1 MVSLCPLELYE
12 VSEESRISFLAYN
25 NIFFRMVRP
34 DQLWILNPK
43 KILKRLDI
51 ATSLELTS
59 RNAEDATPKIPGIHF
74 LNFSCNY
81 IRSCIAFRIR

>member
-1 MVSLCPLELYE
+1 M
-12 VSEESRISFLAYN
+12 A
-25 NIFFRMVRP
+25 RP

-59 RNAEDATPKIPGIHF
+59 RNAEDASPKVPGLSF
-74 LNFSCNY
+74 LSFLL
-81 IRSCIAFRIR
+81 

>member
-1 MVSLCPLELYE
+1 MVPLCSLELYE
-12 VSEESRISFLAYN
+12 VREESVVSFLSCN
-25 NIFFRMVRP
+25 NIFLSIFRP

-59 RNAEDATPKIPGIHF
+59 RNAEDASPKFPGIAF
-74 LNFSCNY
+74 LKFLL
-81 IRSCIAFRIR
+81 

>member
-1 MVSLCPLELYE
+1 MVSLCPLELHE
-12 VSEESRISFLAYN
+12 VRKESRI
-25 NIFFRMVRP
+25 FFYSHIITFFFEMVRP

-59 RNAEDATPKIPGIHF
+59 RNAEDASLKIPGTIF
-74 LNFSCNY
+74 L
-81 IRSCIAFRIR
+81 AFLL